1 MKIYKKIMN
10 ALAKFEEYAL
20 VVVMVVVTV
29 LTAYNVF
36 SRYVIHSS
44 LSFTE
49 ELVIALFVLMTMLGA
64 ALCARE
70 GSLVSLT
77 LVYDRLSDKWKK
89 IFTVIVIAVSLFFCF
104 VLVKYG
110 FSKVFTQMKN
120 GSETFSLRWPEWV
133 FTIYLPIGGIFMII
147 HFIENLIDNLV
158 GKKAIPESKEGLDK

>member
-1 MKIYKKIMN
+1 MKVYKKIMN
-10 ALAKFEEYAL
+10 GLAFAEQL
-20 VVVMVVVTV
+20 VLVIVMVVVTA
-29 LTAYNVF
+29 LTATNVF

-49 ELVIALFVLMTMLGA
+49 ELVVALFVLMTMLGA

-77 LVYDRLSDKWKK
+77 LIYDRLSKKGQK
-89 IFTVIVIAVSLFFCF
+89 IFTVIVVAISLFFCA

-110 FSKVFTQMKN
+110 MSKVITQMNN

-133 FTIYLPIGGIFMII
+133 FTIYLPIGGVFMII
-147 HFIENLIDNLV
+147 HFIENLIDTLV
-158 GKKAIPESKEGLDK
+158 AKPEAKEGLDK